1 MKTFHRRHREQGSAM
16 LFALMGLVFLT
27 VIGLSLAVVT
37 ETEMI
42 IGSNEQ
48 IAQETFFAAEAGVAA
63 AVGQLLVENN
73 MKAKHFALLAKYGL
87 DEDGEEVVRTAG
99 GLKLGYAVDFTTVYP
114 VAQGPAAYTQANQGD
129 NGMQSL
135 FFVTTVRARRLAWP
149 AEDPHPWC
157 DDYEEVRDIGF
168 GLPSGDP
175 GTPGDDGYDE
185 FANVLAEKEITLGFF
200 VSPLGQLTNHS
211 EGFKDAD
218 NFGCDGASND
228 RGD

>member
-114 VAQGPAAYTQANQGD
+114 MPLKGPT
-129 NGMQSL
+129 S
-135 FFVTTVRARRLAWP
+135 RRSISRST
-149 AEDPHPWC
+149 E
-157 DDYEEVRDIGF
+157 
-168 GLPSGDP
+168 
-175 GTPGDDGYDE
+175 
-185 FANVLAEKEITLGFF
+185 
-200 VSPLGQLTNHS
+200 
-211 EGFKDAD
+211 
-218 NFGCDGASND
+218 
-228 RGD
+228 